1 MKAIVISENGGVEKL
16 LLQDVAEPIPQVGE
30 VKIKVRAFGLN
41 RVESY
46 FRSGSYGTLSG
57 PRIPGIEAVGE
68 IVEDASGTFRI
79 GQKVITAMGGLMMG
93 RDGSYA
99 EFVLA
104 PLSHVLAIDS
114 DISWVELAALP
125 EAFLTVW
132 GSLQKSLALK
142 TGETLLVRGGTS
154 SIGLASIVY
163 AKSLGAKVIA
173 TSRNAENKTRLHEI
187 GADHVLIDDGN
198 IAQQVREIMP
208 AGVDKVI
215 EVVGAP
221 TVLDSLKAVR
231 PWGEVC
237 VVGLLGGAPVL
248 SNFGLMSDLP
258 NTVKL
263 SFFSSGLLGS
273 EYLPF
278 KDSPLNDLAN
288 KVHQGSIPSLLTKTF
303 EIDQIQT
310 AHQLL
315 ESNNS
320 LGKIVITL

>member
-16 LLQDVAEPIPQVGE
+16 VLQDVAEPKPQIGE

-46 FRSGSYGTLSG
+46 FRAGSYGTLSE

-68 IVEDASGTFRI
+68 IVEDGSGTFHL

-99 EFVLA
+99 EYVLA
-104 PLSHVLAIDS
+104 PLSNVLPINS
-114 DISWVELAALP
+114 DISWIELAALP
-125 EAFLTVW
+125 ESFLTVW
-132 GSLQKSLALK
+132 GSLQKSLTLK
-142 TGETLLVRGGTS
+142 AGETLLIRGGTS

-173 TSRNAENKTRLHEI
+173 TTRNAENETRLSKI
-187 GADHVLIDDGN
+187 GADHVLIDNGK
-198 IAQQVREIMP
+198 IAQQVREIM
-208 AGVDKVI
+208 ANGVDKVI
-215 EVVGAP
+215 EVVGAS

-231 PWGEVC
+231 HWGEVNM
-237 VVGLLGGAPVL
+237 VGLLSGAPVL

-278 KDSPLNDLAN
+278 KDSPINELAN
-288 KVHQGSIPSLLTKTF
+288 KIHQGSIPSLLSKTF
-303 EIDQIQT
+303 EIDQIQA

-320 LGKIVITL
+320 LGKIVVTL